1 MGIKIYLILMIDCVY
16 NKGIYVNL
24 FYKWVKLIFNVNFC
38 FVFGFFIYSVELEFD
53 VWFSLGK

>member
-1 MGIKIYLILMIDCVY
+1 MIDCVY

-38 FVFGFFIYSVELEFD
+38 FVFEIFIYSVELEFD